1 MPTFSPDALAGK
13 RCLITGGGTGIG
25 REIALGYARCG
36 AELAIA
42 SRKIENCEAVA
53 EECRQLGVRA
63 HALELN
69 IREAESVARCFANL
83 DAIWGGRLDVLVN
96 NAGANFL
103 APALNIT
110 PNGWRSVIQTLV
122 DGTFFCSQEAA
133 RRMGEQGGG
142 RIINNAATN
151 AWNGSPLMAHSGAG
165 KAAILSLTETL
176 AYEWGPLNITVN
188 AISPGSV
195 DTQGANSRLWSED
208 TMMKAIADRVPLGQ
222 RFATPDDC
230 VGAMI
235 FLASDAA
242 SFVTGANIIIDGG
255 QRLRSFF
262 VS

>member
-1 MPTFSPDALAGK
+1 
-13 RCLITGGGTGIG
+13 
-25 REIALGYARCG
+25 
-36 AELAIA
+36 
-42 SRKIENCEAVA
+42 
-53 EECRQLGVRA
+53 
-63 HALELN
+63 
-69 IREAESVARCFANL
+69 
-83 DAIWGGRLDVLVN
+83 
-96 NAGANFL
+96 
-103 APALNIT
+103 
-110 PNGWRSVIQTLV
+110 
-122 DGTFFCSQEAA
+122 
-133 RRMGEQGGG
+133 MGEQGGG

-195 DTQGANSRLWSED
+195 DTQGANSRLWKED

-242 SFVTGANIIIDGG
+242 SFITGANIIIDGG